1 MKGIILAGGHGTR
14 LFPLTSV
21 LSKHLLPVY
30 DKPMIFYPFS
40 ILLELGIK
48 DILVITRK
56 EDINL
61 YKKLFIN
68 LNKSRI
74 KINFEI
80 QENPNGLPDAFKI
93 GKKFIGQDD
102 VVLILGDNI
111 FYGNDLLK
119 KINNAKKNLKKNFS
133 TIFCYRVSDPEKYGV
148 IKLKKNKIS
157 NIIEKPKKFI
167 SDMAITGIY
176 FFKNNVCKFT
186 KNLKK
191 SKRGEFEIT
200 DLLKEYLKIGKLKY
214 DVFENGFAWLDA
226 GSHDSIC
233 KLLILSKQLKRQ
245 GIKIACPEEI
255 ALRKKLIDKNQFL
268 YLLKKYP
275 NNEYKKY
282 LKKILHE
289 KI

>member
-93 GKKFIGQDD
+93 GK
-102 VVLILGDNI
+102 
-111 FYGNDLLK
+111 
-119 KINNAKKNLKKNFS
+119 NL
-133 TIFCYRVSDPEKYGV
+133 
-148 IKLKKNKIS
+148 
-157 NIIEKPKKFI
+157 
-167 SDMAITGIY
+167 
-176 FFKNNVCKFT
+176 
-186 KNLKK
+186 
-191 SKRGEFEIT
+191 
-200 DLLKEYLKIGKLKY
+200 
-214 DVFENGFAWLDA
+214 
-226 GSHDSIC
+226 
-233 KLLILSKQLKRQ
+233 
-245 GIKIACPEEI
+245 
-255 ALRKKLIDKNQFL
+255 
-268 YLLKKYP
+268 
-275 NNEYKKY
+275 
-282 LKKILHE
+282 
-289 KI
+289 